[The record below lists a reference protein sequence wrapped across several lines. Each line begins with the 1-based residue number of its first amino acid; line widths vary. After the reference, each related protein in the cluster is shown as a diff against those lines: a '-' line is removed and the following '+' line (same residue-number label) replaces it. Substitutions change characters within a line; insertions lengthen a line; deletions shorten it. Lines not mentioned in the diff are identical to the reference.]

1 MNLTR
6 YACFGVLM
14 VLILTGC
21 QATPNQDVIA
31 NKNDQQVSQSE
42 SGTSI
47 EESNSVEEVMM
58 MGLLCRKQF
67 LKRFLLM
74 MGM

>member
-1 MNLTR
+1 MNLRR
-6 YACFGVLM
+6 YVCLGVLLA
-14 VLILTGC
+14 VLLTGC

-31 NKNDQQVSQSE
+31 NKNDQQVNQNE

-47 EESNSVEEVMM
+47 EESNSVEEVLM

-67 LKRFLLM
+67 LKCFLLM

>member
-1 MNLTR
+1 
-6 YACFGVLM
+6 M

-31 NKNDQQVSQSE
+31 NKNDQQVNQNE

-47 EESNSVEEVMM
+47 EESNSVEESADDGTVVW
-58 MGLLCRKQF
+58 KQF

>member
-47 EESNSVEEVMM
+47 EESNSV
-58 MGLLCRKQF
+58 
-67 LKRFLLM
+67 
-74 MGM
+74 